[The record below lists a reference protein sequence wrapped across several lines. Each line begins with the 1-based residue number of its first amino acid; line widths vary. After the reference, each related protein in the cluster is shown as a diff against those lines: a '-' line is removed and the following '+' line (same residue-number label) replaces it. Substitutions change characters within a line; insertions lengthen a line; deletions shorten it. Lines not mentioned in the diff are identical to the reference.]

1 MNQRS
6 KRKRHNKAA
15 WIWSAALTLAL
26 LAACAPLTREA
37 PADSTGAGPGSADSP
52 AAGNGPAA
60 ASPQPAARAQR
71 QADFPRTIE
80 LSGDKAVTIAAKPQ
94 RIVAI
99 SLDTA
104 EAALELAGP
113 SRIAAITRSI
123 GNRSLAFQAEE
134 GEAVG
139 SKLGSATA
147 VDPETILAMEPD
159 LILLTTQHG
168 SEADADR
175 LLAQAGV
182 PLVSFEP
189 WNSLERIRRHFLLIG
204 RLLGEEAR
212 AEERIAEMTAK
223 IADVQSRIAT
233 VPAKPSLLV
242 ISPVGTNTGPY
253 VLGPDSLA
261 SDIVRKAG
269 AVPAV
274 ESMGL
279 RQTAKADLEQVLKED
294 PDYILLADWDGS
306 GQKAYDEWMNDPGW
320 QTLKAVRHNRVKII
334 PAKYVMTASV
344 QAAEGI
350 ERIARWLHPASFGEG
365 ERP

>member
-1 MNQRS
+1 MNQRN
-6 KRKRHNKAA
+6 KRKRHNKTA
-15 WIWSAALTLAL
+15 WAWSAALTLAL
-26 LAACAPLTREA
+26 LAACAPLAREA
-37 PADSTGAGPGSADSP
+37 PADSVGAGPGSADSP
-52 AAGNGPAA
+52 AAGNGPEAA
-60 ASPQPAARAQR
+60 LPQPAASALR
-71 QADFPRTIE
+71 QADFPRTVE
-80 LSGDKAVTIAAKPQ
+80 LSGDKLVTIAAKPQ

-104 EAALELAGP
+104 EAVLELAEP
-113 SRIAAITRSI
+113 SRVAAITRSI
-123 GNRSLAFQAEE
+123 GNRSLAFHAEE

-139 SKLGSATA
+139 SKLGSVTA
-147 VDPETILAMEPD
+147 IDPENILALEPD

-175 LLAQAGV
+175 MLAQAGV

-189 WNSLERIRRHFLLIG
+189 WNSLERIRSHLLLIG
-204 RLLGEEAR
+204 RLLGEEAK

-223 IADVQSRIAT
+223 IADVQARIAT
-233 VPAKPSLLV
+233 ASAKPSLLV
-242 ISPVGTNTGPY
+242 ISPVGANTGPY

-279 RQTAKADLEQVLKED
+279 KQTAKADLEHVLKQD

-306 GQKAYDEWMNDPGW
+306 GQKAYEEWMNDPGW
-320 QTLKAVRHNRVKII
+320 RTLKAVQNNRIKII

-350 ERIARWLHPASFGEG
+350 ELIARWLHPASFGEE
-365 ERP
+365 ERQ